1 MLTALCQKS
10 EFFRS
15 RLNLAIL
22 LAPVCHLHNCGAKI
36 AKKFADDK
44 NVVAAA
50 EALGPEL
57 FPNPQV
63 SGALTAGLLK
73 IAGQG
78 TLGVGMM
85 TDSDPSL
92 LSQSALETVYGFIP
106 CGTSF
111 RCIDHFR
118 QVMVNKE
125 FNCYDFGAEEN
136 KKRYGTE
143 RAPPLDVS

>member
-1 MLTALCQKS
+1 MLAALCQKS
-10 EFFRS
+10 EFFRE

-36 AKKFADDK
+36 ARKVADDK
-44 NVVAAA
+44 TVLSAA
-50 EALGPEL
+50 EAIGPEL

-63 SGALTAGLLK
+63 SGTLTAGLLK
-73 IAGQG
+73 VAGQG
-78 TLGVGMM
+78 TIGVGMM
-85 TDSDPSL
+85 CDADPSL

-111 RCIDHFR
+111 RCIAHFR
-118 QVMVNKE
+118 QLINDKN
-125 FNCYDFGAEEN
+125 FHCYDFGTEEN

-143 RAPPLDVS
+143 